1 MSTLSDHACQ
11 IAEEMG
17 RPVFPVR
24 VEPDP
29 EQPGKTVK
37 RPLVKGWQNGG
48 SGTHPEF
55 IETSFSRAPEATHV
69 GIVTGGGLLVID
81 LDGPDGTRWWQEH
94 QHLMPATR
102 KQRTQRTGGAH
113 LYYRVPAA
121 CGLRN
126 SASKIAPGVDIRGD
140 GGFVVDWSTLFPPEV
155 TDIAD
160 APAEL
165 IELLRKSSTKPA
177 EKPSA
182 NLQKVSGDG
191 HVPSGERNDYLSRKA
206 YALRKEGATPE
217 QILPALQ
224 AINSTMCNPPL
235 PDDEVAAIA
244 RGKAAVQPEAA
255 QVGAPEPPARAF
267 LDWPS
272 LTGHPPAREWDIDH
286 WLPRGKDVLLAGRG
300 GIGKTLLA
308 QTMATALAVG
318 REYIDATARRTTLLW
333 AGEDDADELWRRQLP
348 INRYFDV
355 GMGDLQRLHV
365 ASYCN
370 ADITLAGL
378 AMGVLTPTALME
390 ELRQQANDLHAE
402 VVFLDNVARIYGG
415 NENDRHQVTQFMAWL
430 RAAVAPA
437 SLVVLAHPAKA
448 AGSEFSG
455 STAWEGAV
463 RARLWLSDRMPDA
476 EPSEDTPPD
485 DTQRFL
491 ARRKANYAAN
501 DVRKMVFTDG
511 VLAPEAAAPRAGVSG
526 EFVADIVRRAVRT
539 LAAREMYG
547 TTSTASPSYLPKLA
561 QQYGLL
567 ETATR
572 PQFQN
577 AMRSMV
583 MQGELSNEVVGKYS
597 NRAPRMGLVLK

>member
-1 MSTLSDHACQ
+1 MSLTDHAIR
-11 IAEEMG
+11 IAEELG

-24 VEPDP
+24 VEPDR
-29 EQPGKTVK
+29 EHPGKTIK

-48 SGTHPEF
+48 SGQHPEF
-55 IETSFSRAPEATHV
+55 IEASFARAEGATHV

-81 LDGPDGTRWWQEH
+81 LDGEPGQQWWRDH
-94 QHLMPATR
+94 QHLMPPTR
-102 KQRTQRTGGAH
+102 TQRTQRTGGLH
-113 LYYRVPAA
+113 LLYRVPTD

-126 SASKIAPGVDIRGD
+126 SASKIAPGVDIRCD
-140 GGFVVDWSTLFPPEV
+140 GGFVVDWSMTFPPEV
-155 TDIAD
+155 EDVAD

-165 IELLRKSSTKPA
+165 IELLRKSG
-177 EKPSA
+177 EKPCQSDT
-182 NLQKVSGDG
+182 VSGTG
-191 HVPSGERNDYLSRKA
+191 HVQSGGRNDFLSREA
-206 YALRKEGATPE
+206 FRLRKLGSTPD
-217 QILPALQ
+217 QILPVLR
-224 AINSTMCNPPL
+224 AINDSMCDPPL
-235 PDDEVAAIA
+235 SDDEVAAIA
-244 RGKAAVQPEAA
+244 RGKAQVQPEAR
-255 QVGAPEPPARAF
+255 PEPPPRPF
-267 LDWPS
+267 LKWPE
-272 LTGHPPAREWDIDH
+272 LTGLPPPREWDIDH

-308 QTMATALAVG
+308 QMMGTALATG
-318 REYIDATARRTTLLW
+318 REYIDATERRTVLLW
-333 AGEDDADELWRRQLP
+333 AGEDDADELWRRQMA
-348 INRYFDV
+348 INTYFEV
-355 GMGDLQRLHV
+355 GMADLQRLHV

-378 AMGVLTPTALME
+378 AMGALTPTPLMDD
-390 ELRQQANDLHAE
+390 LRQQVHDLHAE
-402 VVFLDNVARIYGG
+402 VVFLDNVARVYGG

-476 EPSEDTPPD
+476 EPTEDCQPD

-501 DVRKMVFTDG
+501 DVRRLTFSDG
-511 VLAPEAAAPRAGVSG
+511 VLVPDSTVRRVGVSG
-526 EFVADIVRRAVRT
+526 EFVADVVRRAVRA
-539 LAAREMYG
+539 LADKGLHG

-567 ETATR
+567 ESATKG
-572 PQFQN
+572 QFQQ
-577 AMRSMV
+577 AMRTLV
-583 MQGELSNEVVGKYS
+583 MQGELVNEVVGKYS